1 MDNTIMKTYI
11 QPLTS
16 AVMFMTG
23 SVLQTSAPIPTPSYP
38 GAPARHFSPR
48 QIH

>member
-1 MDNTIMKTYI
+1 MKTYI

-23 SVLQTSAPIPTPSYP
+23 SALLTTSAPVPTPSYP